1 MRSLRE
7 GLCSETSS
15 RSRQQPKENAQR
27 PSCIIRA
34 VFFYGGSLM
43 DGLLT
48 CAKAFED
55 LLPLKY
61 HIIIG
66 RKGKSVDLTVS
77 FEAVEFHHLVGLHK
91 LHDLRLSRASRE
103 KVFSQIL
110 SSVLAR
116 LLWRISK
123 RAATSTASRTG
134 WSLFKK
140 LRYFSIKMTCSSV
153 ITESFRHFPLSKQST
168 YSLHLMNIPMC
179 ISFLTKKTR
188 PGIFSV
194 ALFFQRR
201 TGITQKVRLY
211 IPFLKKKR

>member
-1 MRSLRE
+1 MDKTLHIASEPSGIGTIKLFFKRSGINDKVLVF
-7 GLCSETSS
+7 
-15 RSRQQPKENAQR
+15 EN
-27 PSCIIRA
+27 
-34 VFFYGGSLM
+34 
-43 DGLLT
+43 T
-48 CAKAFED
+48 
-55 LLPLKY
+55 LK
-61 HIIIG
+61 HG
-66 RKGKSVDLTVS
+66 
-77 FEAVEFHHLVGLHK
+77 
-91 LHDLRLSRASRE
+91 
-103 KVFSQIL
+103 L

>member
-1 MRSLRE
+1 
-7 GLCSETSS
+7 
-15 RSRQQPKENAQR
+15 
-27 PSCIIRA
+27 
-34 VFFYGGSLM
+34 M

-55 LLPLKY
+55 LLPVKY

-110 SSVLAR
+110 SGQITLEDIKKSR
-116 LLWRISK
+116 YFCTSRI
-123 RAATSTASRTG
+123 G
-134 WSLFKK
+134 WNLFKS
-140 LRYFSIKMTCSSV
+140 LRRLSIKMTWFSA
-153 ITESFRHFPLSKQST
+153 ITESFRPFPLSKQST
-168 YSLHLMNIPMC
+168 CFLHLMNIPMC
-179 ISFLTKKTR
+179 ISFSTKKTR

-194 ALFFQRR
+194 ALFFQKR
-201 TGITQKVRLY
+201 TEITQKVRSFIL
-211 IPFLKKKR
+211 F

>member
-1 MRSLRE
+1 
-7 GLCSETSS
+7 
-15 RSRQQPKENAQR
+15 
-27 PSCIIRA
+27 
-34 VFFYGGSLM
+34 M

-55 LLPLKY
+55 LLPVKY

-110 SSVLAR
+110 SGQITLED
-116 LLWRISK
+116 I
-123 RAATSTASRTG
+123 
-134 WSLFKK
+134 KK
-140 LRYFSIKMTCSSV
+140 SRYFC
-153 ITESFRHFPLSKQST
+153 
-168 YSLHLMNIPMC
+168 NIQNLPMC
-179 ISFLTKKTR
+179 ISFSTKKTR

-201 TGITQKVRLY
+201 TEITQKVRPF
-211 IPFLKKKR
+211 IPF